1 MTETG
6 RSAGCQGEICSTLVK
21 IDILDM
27 LTDPTNQRAWLQH
40 HSTVARHVEY
50 QLVED

>member
-1 MTETG
+1 LPKVK
-6 RSAGCQGEICSTLVK
+6 SAAPPVVK